1 MPIYEYKCEDCD
13 KVFEVIQKISEKKLT
28 KCKCSKNGT
37 VHRMVSSSGFR
48 LKGSGW
54 YETDFK
60 TGSKKNL
67 VQSEPKEK
75 KAKPEKK
82 ESTKKSKKV
91 D

>member
-1 MPIYEYKCEDCD
+1 MAFHERIFHLSLVPYKCEDCD

-60 TGSKKNL
+60 TKK
-67 VQSEPKEK
+67 SD
-75 KAKPEKK
+75 
-82 ESTKKSKKV
+82 TKKTET
-91 D
+91 

>member
-1 MPIYEYKCEDCD
+1 MKIAIKFSKLYKNLG
-13 KVFEVIQKISEKKLT
+13 KKLT

-60 TGSKKNL
+60 T
-67 VQSEPKEK
+67 
-75 KAKPEKK
+75 
-82 ESTKKSKKV
+82 KKSDTKNGNIKYAKILLWSY
-91 D
+91 

>member
-48 LKGSGW
+48 LKRSGW
-54 YETDFK
+54 Y
-60 TGSKKNL
+60 
-67 VQSEPKEK
+67 
-75 KAKPEKK
+75 
-82 ESTKKSKKV
+82 
-91 D
+91 

>member
-1 MPIYEYKCEDCD
+1 MPIYEYRCEDCD

-60 TGSKKNL
+60 SKK
-67 VQSEPKEK
+67 SD
-75 KAKPEKK
+75 
-82 ESTKKSKKV
+82 TKKTET
-91 D
+91 